1 MTSNRGDCICHVG
14 LAREIAAI
22 SGRTLKVPTPALKAT
37 GQPAGLVVAVT
48 NREPNLCPLYTARLI
63 RGVTVRSSPDWM
75 ADRLR
80 SINLIPRNNIVDAS
94 NFVLFELGQPTHVF
108 DLAKL
113 EGPEINV
120 RLALGGERFLPIG
133 EGAEEITLTGQDLVI
148 ADARVPVAIAGVKGG
163 ALSAVSETTTDI
175 LLESA
180 AFDPVTVRN
189 TSRRLNVE
197 SDSSYRFE
205 RGVHPGQVDAAAE
218 RLAEI
223 ILDLAGGELAEGVV
237 YDGAPIP
244 QLAEVTMRPERCRA
258 LLGVSIETAQMVEWL
273 ARLEFQPR
281 VDEGLI
287 RCTVPVHRL
296 DIEREIDV
304 IEEVGRMMGH
314 DTLPVRE
321 TIEIRLAPPQ
331 GTELARR
338 ALCETLVGMGFVE
351 TVTHSLIGRPAAEAF
366 LLPGTEA
373 LRLEGEAAGRS
384 QADSVLQPSLLPG
397 LLRVLAHNH
406 DSGVH
411 HLMLFETAP
420 AFVRAG
426 GEDHQEQRML
436 ALVADLEHFD
446 DGLRPL
452 RGVVE
457 RLAEQ
462 LLGPGTEVA
471 VEPDD
476 TAPWLAPGASVSIG
490 GRRIGRIGVLAAD
503 VGRTLGLDAPV
514 ALAELEL
521 EPLIEH
527 YPPQTQAHALPAF
540 PAVERDISAIVDEGV
555 SWRQLRATIEDQGLE
570 HLEAIEFVA
579 AFRGRQI
586 GPGRKAITVRL
597 RFRAPDTTLVHDEVD
612 VQANAA
618 MKALETGLKAEI
630 RR

>member
-1 MTSNRGDCICHVG
+1 MTSNRGDCVCHVG

-22 SGRTLKVPTPALKAT
+22 SGRTLKTPRPALTAS
-37 GQPAGLVVAVT
+37 GPPAGLEVAVA
-48 NREPNLCPLYTARLI
+48 NREPRLCPLYTARII
-63 RGVTVRSSPDWM
+63 RGVSVHSSPPWM

-80 SINLIPRNNIVDAS
+80 AIKLIPRNNIVDAS

-113 EGPEINV
+113 AGPQIII
-120 RLALGGERFLPIG
+120 RLAQGGERFLPIG
-133 EGAEEITLTGQDLVI
+133 EGAEEITLTGHDLVI

-163 ALSAVSETTTDI
+163 ALTAVTPTTTDI

-180 AFDPVTVRN
+180 TFDPVTVRN

-223 ILDLAGGELAEGVV
+223 ILDVAGGELADGVV
-237 YDGAPIP
+237 FDGAPIP
-244 QLAEVTMRPERCRA
+244 QLAQVTMRPDRCRA
-258 LLGVSIETAQMVEWL
+258 LMGVPLETEQMVEWL
-273 ARLEFQPR
+273 RILEFQPR
-281 VDEGLI
+281 VDEDLI
-287 RCTVPVHRL
+287 RCVVPTHRL
-296 DIEREIDV
+296 DIEREIDLV
-304 IEEVGRMMGH
+304 EEVGRMMGH

-331 GTELARR
+331 ATELGRR

-351 TVTHSLIGRPAAEAF
+351 TVTHSLVARPAAEAF
-366 LLPGTEA
+366 LLPHTEA
-373 LRLEGEAAGRS
+373 VRLEGEAAGRS

-406 DSGVH
+406 DNGVRN
-411 HLMLFETAP
+411 LKLFESASV
-420 AFVRAG
+420 FLRSDQ
-426 GEDHQEQRML
+426 EHREQRML

-457 RLAEQ
+457 RLTEQ
-462 LLGPGTEVA
+462 LLGPDTDVA
-471 VEPDD
+471 VETDD
-476 TAPWLAPGASVSIG
+476 TAGWLSPGAVVNIG
-490 GRRIGRIGVLAAD
+490 GRTVGRIGILTPE
-503 VGRTLGLDAPV
+503 VGRTLGLNDPV
-514 ALAELEL
+514 AMAELEL

-527 YPPQTQAHALPAF
+527 YPPQTQAHALPAY
-540 PAVERDISAIVDEGV
+540 PAVERDISAMVDEDV
-555 SWRQLRATIEDQGLE
+555 SWRQLRAAVEDLGLE
-570 HLEAIEFVA
+570 HLEAIECVA

-586 GPGRKAITVRL
+586 GPGRKAITVRM
-597 RFRAPDTTLVHDEVD
+597 RFRAPDSTLVHEAVD
-612 VQANAA
+612 VQADAA
-618 MKALETGLKAEI
+618 VKALESGLGAEI